1 MAIRNNILIINDDYE
16 WSSAMKS
23 RMGFSTFLNF
33 TFVDNFADALE
44 LIENIAFF
52 AIIYNAE
59 LEITNEESFVTE
71 TVQIT
76 EANQTKYLI
85 YLGDLTFNDVAKFN
99 YEFEP
104 RAHVLSQTIKPETL
118 SFTLNELIQ
127 NTSIKKNFSLDIN
140 LMNPFIRSTI
150 QTLEMMC
157 FVKNLSY
164 LAPRVF
170 DPSLKPKLD
179 ITGSLSMESDTF
191 NGRLSIC
198 FNQETFL
205 KLTGNMLGKKF
216 TEIEPIIED
225 AAAEL
230 TNIIYGQTKKF
241 LSELGY
247 EFKKSF
253 PKVILG
259 TDNFLKLIG
268 TNPSFAIPFHSD
280 EGLFYI
286 IVTIYI

>member
-1 MAIRNNILIINDDYE
+1 MAIKNNILIINDDYE
-16 WSSAMKS
+16 WSSAMKI

-33 TFVDNFADALE
+33 TFVDNFSDALE

-59 LEITNEESFVTE
+59 LEIANEESFVFE
-71 TVQIT
+71 TAKLT

-85 YLGDLTFNDVAKFN
+85 YLGDLTLNDIAKFN

-104 RAHVLSQTIKPETL
+104 RAQVLSQTIKPETL

-127 NTSIKKNFSLDIN
+127 ATSSKKNFSLDIN
-140 LMNPFIRSTI
+140 FMNPFIRSTT

-157 FVKNLSY
+157 FVKNLTY
-164 LAPRVF
+164 LAPRIF
-170 DPSLKPKLD
+170 DPTLKPKLD
-179 ITGSLSMESDTF
+179 ITGSLNMESDTF

-198 FNQETFL
+198 FNQATFL
-205 KLTGNMLGKKF
+205 KLISNMLGTKL
-216 TEIEPIIED
+216 TEITPLIED

-230 TNIIYGQTKKF
+230 TNIIYGQTKRI
-241 LSELGY
+241 LNELGY
-247 EFKKSF
+247 EFKKSI

-259 TDNFLKLIG
+259 TDNFLKVI
-268 TNPSFAIPFHSD
+268 NNNSSFAIPFHCD

-286 IVTIYI
+286 IVTIY